1 MLRLR
6 LILEIAMNSIKLLLL
21 YTTLL
26 ITCAYTQADTMENLP
41 EQQIADVLDRF
52 HLAAAQA
59 KGDKYFA
66 LLTDEAV
73 FIGTDAK
80 ERWSKQEFEAY
91 AKPHFSKG
99 KGWSYLPRDRHT
111 TVSADGQVAWFDELL
126 DNKKYGEC
134 RGTGVLVKRG
144 EQWLIAQYH
153 LTIPLPNALAGG
165 FTQRISAYKKE
176 SKDQ

>member
-1 MLRLR
+1 
-6 LILEIAMNSIKLLLL
+6 MNSIKLLLL
-21 YTTLL
+21 CFGLL

-41 EQQIADVLDRF
+41 EQQIANALDSF

-59 KGDKYFA
+59 KGDKYFS

-99 KGWSYLPRDRHT
+99 KGWTYLPRDRHI

-144 EQWLIAQYH
+144 ERWHIAQYH
-153 LTIPLPNALAGG
+153 LTIPLPNELVGEVSEI
-165 FTQRISAYKKE
+165 ISKYKDSAKP
-176 SKDQ
+176 